1 MGTAAHATGT
11 GSSNRSWARIRVL
24 CASKISAAN
33 IPPLPRLR
41 SGSPATSPARCR
53 NAVTFSSITITN
65 SLSTVLFSSKDS
77 FEPKAG
83 RTGVDPFGGDETIG
97 GELQLHHNGSVSER
111 VDHRDKF
118 DGTGAKQSHLRAG
131 CRSHQFLHQLYETG
145 AGQHRPAW
153 KMTI

>member
-83 RTGVDPFGGDETIG
+83 RTGVDAFGGDETSG
-97 GELQLHHNGSVSER
+97 GELQLDPNGSVTER
-111 VDHRDKF
+111 VDHRDKL
-118 DGTGAKQSHLRAG
+118 DEPHANHPAPPTGY
-131 CRSHQFLHQLYETG
+131 RSHPFLHQFYKPG
-145 AGQHRPAW
+145 AGHHRPPG
-153 KMTI
+153 